1 MALDALRALLQ
12 FCTILPLGRPADF
25 DAFARYTW
33 LYPLAGYVI
42 GGIAAG
48 VAFLLGNHAA
58 VAAVAAIA
66 TAIIVS
72 GANHFDGLLDLGDGL
87 MAHGSREKRVTA
99 LTDRQI
105 GAGGV
110 ACGLLTTLIAVEGLS
125 AAWSVP
131 FVVLTAEVCAKLA
144 MAWITTLGAP
154 FHDGIHA
161 YLHSFAKKRFVIY
174 ALLLVLPLFLL
185 PLGPALIGRA
195 LLVTA
200 LVAVLLVCL
209 ATHLFGGVN
218 GDVAGASN
226 EITRAAVA
234 LALAL

>member
-1 MALDALRALLQ
+1 MALDALRALFQ

-25 DAFARYTW
+25 DTFARHSW

-48 VAFLLGNHAA
+48 VAFLLGGHPGLAAAAA
-58 VAAVAAIA
+58 VA

-110 ACGLLTTLIAVEGLS
+110 ACGLLTTLLAVEGLS

-131 FVVLTAEVCAKLA
+131 FVILTAEVCAKLA
-144 MAWITTLGAP
+144 MAWITALGAP

-174 ALLLVLPLFLL
+174 ALVLVIPLFLL

-200 LVAVLLVCL
+200 LVVALLVGL
-209 ATHLFGGVN
+209 ATRLFGGVN

-234 LALAL
+234 LALVL